1 MRNLLNFLIKY
12 NYWFL
17 FLLLEVTS
25 FVLLFRFNHYQQS
38 VYFTSANGVAGK
50 VYEISG
56 GISSYFHLKSVN
68 EDLLDR
74 NMWLEQRVAFLE
86 KSLQEQGL
94 DSVKLY
100 SMARLAPDDYRIF
113 KANVIKNSLN
123 KADNYITLDRGS
135 SDGIRPE
142 MGVVDANGVVGIV
155 YKTSPRYS
163 LVIPL
168 LNSKSSISCKI
179 VGSEYFGYLKWEG
192 GDSRFAYLKD
202 LPRHAEFNLG
212 DTVVTSGYSTVF
224 PEGVMVGT
232 VDDMSDSHDGLSYLL
247 KIKLA
252 TDFGKVS
259 NVRVISRS
267 GQEEQNMLEGIIRF
281 GGEMAK
287 EIMTPRMDIVD
298 LDMKTPYPEVLQC
311 IVESNYSRIPVYA
324 DSRDNIKGVLYI
336 KDLLPHLNKPANF
349 RWQSLI
355 RPPYFV
361 PETKMIDDLLGDFQK
376 NKVHIA
382 IVVDEFGGTSGIVTM
397 EDIIEEIVGEI
408 NDEYDEDER
417 QYVRLNAN
425 TYVFEAKVLLT
436 DFFRIMKLDD
446 DFFEEVEGEADTL
459 AGLLLEI
466 KGEFPERHEVIK
478 YKNYCFEVLEMDD
491 RRILKI
497 KVTVESPETSDEV

>member
-17 FLLLEVTS
+17 FLLLEVAS
-25 FVLLFRFNHYQQS
+25 FILLFRFNHYQQS

-56 GISSYFHLKSVN
+56 GITSYFHLKTAN

-74 NMWLEQRVAFLE
+74 NMWLEQRLSFLE
-86 KSLQEQGL
+86 NVLKENGL
-94 DSVKLY
+94 DSARLY
-100 SMARLAPDDYRIF
+100 SMERLAPTEYQIF

-123 KADNYITLDRGS
+123 KADNYITLDRGTTE
-135 SDGIRPE
+135 GIRPE

-155 YKTSPRYS
+155 YKTSPHYS

-179 VGSEYFGYLKWEG
+179 VGSDYFGYLKWEG

-259 NVRVISRS
+259 NVRVISRN
-267 GQEEQNMLEGIIRF
+267 GQDEQKALE
-281 GGEMAK
+281 
-287 EIMTPRMDIVD
+287 
-298 LDMKTPYPEVLQC
+298 
-311 IVESNYSRIPVYA
+311 SRA
-324 DSRDNIKGVLYI
+324 DEK
-336 KDLLPHLNKPANF
+336 
-349 RWQSLI
+349 
-355 RPPYFV
+355 
-361 PETKMIDDLLGDFQK
+361 
-376 NKVHIA
+376 
-382 IVVDEFGGTSGIVTM
+382 
-397 EDIIEEIVGEI
+397 
-408 NDEYDEDER
+408 
-417 QYVRLNAN
+417 
-425 TYVFEAKVLLT
+425 
-436 DFFRIMKLDD
+436 
-446 DFFEEVEGEADTL
+446 
-459 AGLLLEI
+459 
-466 KGEFPERHEVIK
+466 
-478 YKNYCFEVLEMDD
+478 
-491 RRILKI
+491 
-497 KVTVESPETSDEV
+497 

>member
-17 FLLLEVTS
+17 FLLLEVAS
-25 FVLLFRFNHYQQS
+25 FILLFRFNHYQQS

-56 GISSYFHLKSVN
+56 GITSYFHLKTAN

-74 NMWLEQRVAFLE
+74 NMWLEQRLSFLE
-86 KSLQEQGL
+86 NVLKEKGL
-94 DSVKLY
+94 DSARLY
-100 SMARLAPDDYRIF
+100 SMERLAPTEYQIF

-123 KADNYITLDRGS
+123 KADNYITLDRGTTE
-135 SDGIRPE
+135 GIRPE

-155 YKTSPRYS
+155 YKTSPHYS

-179 VGSEYFGYLKWEG
+179 VGSDYFGYLKWEG

-259 NVRVISRS
+259 HVRVISRN
-267 GQEEQNMLEGIIRF
+267 GQDEQKALE
-281 GGEMAK
+281 
-287 EIMTPRMDIVD
+287 
-298 LDMKTPYPEVLQC
+298 
-311 IVESNYSRIPVYA
+311 SRA
-324 DSRDNIKGVLYI
+324 DEK
-336 KDLLPHLNKPANF
+336 
-349 RWQSLI
+349 
-355 RPPYFV
+355 
-361 PETKMIDDLLGDFQK
+361 
-376 NKVHIA
+376 
-382 IVVDEFGGTSGIVTM
+382 
-397 EDIIEEIVGEI
+397 
-408 NDEYDEDER
+408 
-417 QYVRLNAN
+417 
-425 TYVFEAKVLLT
+425 
-436 DFFRIMKLDD
+436 
-446 DFFEEVEGEADTL
+446 
-459 AGLLLEI
+459 
-466 KGEFPERHEVIK
+466 
-478 YKNYCFEVLEMDD
+478 
-491 RRILKI
+491 
-497 KVTVESPETSDEV
+497 